1 MITEREDNVEL
12 GVVLFVV
19 RDAVNHMESKGLLK
33 TDGKFGTFTPQLD
46 AELVSI
52 IENSLKSHGVVV
64 PAQVDKVLMILPLVL
79 QLAGVK

>member
-1 MITEREDNVEL
+1 MEL
-12 GVVLFVV
+12 GVILFVI
-19 RDAVNHMESKGLLK
+19 RDAVNYMESKGLLK

-46 AELVSI
+46 AELAGV

-64 PAQVDKVLMILPLVL
+64 PAQVDKVLMIFPLVL